1 MLNIHPTTLTR
12 NIHAATGMNPM
23 EYITAWRMQLV
34 LSMIR
39 TSGRSFKEIAEEA
52 GFANANYLAKVFRKK
67 FGISPSEFRNGSEN
81 TDE

>member
-1 MLNIHPTTLTR
+1 
-12 NIHAATGMNPM
+12 MNPM

-67 FGISPSEFRNGSEN
+67 FGISPSVFRNGTEN